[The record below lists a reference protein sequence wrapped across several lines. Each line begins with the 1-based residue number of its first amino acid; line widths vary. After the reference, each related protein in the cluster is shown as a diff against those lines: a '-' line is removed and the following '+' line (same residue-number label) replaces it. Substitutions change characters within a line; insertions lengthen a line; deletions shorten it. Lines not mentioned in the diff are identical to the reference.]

1 MTIWGKII
9 GSATGFA
16 FGGPIGALL
25 GGVAGHAIDKFK
37 TKQKLPEELAL
48 KQIGFTIGVIV
59 LSAKMAKADGK
70 VTKSEIKA
78 FKEKI
83 NVPDNEIKNVARL
96 WDQAKKTT
104 DGFEVYA
111 KQISNLL
118 EKNSSVLEEL
128 LNLLVIIAEAD
139 GKITKLEKIYL
150 KNVSNIFGFS
160 DQDFERICSSK
171 LNKNTDPYQTL
182 GVLKDTPLEEIK
194 KKWKILAMKHHP
206 DRLISQ
212 GIPQDLIE
220 KNTYRLKEIN
230 NAWDLI
236 KNKKYDL
243 NA

>member
-1 MTIWGKII
+1 MSIWGKII
-9 GSATGFA
+9 GSAAGFA
-16 FGGPIGALL
+16 LGGPIGALL
-25 GGVAGHAIDKFK
+25 GGAAGHAVDKFK
-37 TKQKLPEELAL
+37 IKQKLPEELAL

-104 DGFEVYA
+104 NGFEVYA

-139 GKITKLEKIYL
+139 GEITNLEKVYL
-150 KNVSNIFGFS
+150 KEVSNIFGFS
-160 DQDFERICSSK
+160 EQDFERICSSK
-171 LNKNTDPYQTL
+171 LEKYIDPYQTL
-182 GVLKDTPLEEIK
+182 GVSKNTPLEEIK
-194 KKWKILAMKHHP
+194 NKWKTLAIKHHP
-206 DRLISQ
+206 DRLVSQ
-212 GIPQDLIE
+212 GIPQDIISN
-220 KNTYRLKEIN
+220 NTYRLKEIN

-236 KNKKYDL
+236 KNKKYNL

>member
-25 GGVAGHAIDKFK
+25 GGAAGHALDKFK
-37 TKQKLPEELAL
+37 TKQKLPQELAL

-96 WDQAKKTT
+96 WDQAKETT

-139 GKITKLEKIYL
+139 GKITKLEKKYL
-150 KNVSNIFGFS
+150 REVSNIFGFS
-160 DQDFERICSSK
+160 DQEFERICSSK
-171 LNKNTDPYQTL
+171 LNSYIDPYQTL
-182 GVLKDTPLEEIK
+182 GVSKDTPLEEIK
-194 KKWKILAMKHHP
+194 KKWKTLAMKHHP

-212 GIPQDLIE
+212 GMPKDLIE
-220 KNTYRLKEIN
+220 THTYRLKEIN

-236 KNKKYDL
+236 QNKK
-243 NA
+243 

>member
-25 GGVAGHAIDKFK
+25 GGAAGHALDKFK

-139 GKITKLEKIYL
+139 GKITNLEKIYL
-150 KNVSNIFGFS
+150 KEVSNIFGFS
-160 DQDFERICSSK
+160 EQDFERICSSK
-171 LNKNTDPYQTL
+171 LEKHIDPYQTL
-182 GVLKDTPLEEIK
+182 GVLKDAPLEEIK
-194 KKWKILAMKHHP
+194 NKWKTLAMKHHP
-206 DRLISQ
+206 DRLVAQ
-212 GIPQDLIE
+212 GIPQDIIE
-220 KNTYRLKEIN
+220 TSTYRLKEIN

>member
-16 FGGPIGALL
+16 LGGPIGALL
-25 GGVAGHAIDKFK
+25 GGAAGHALDKFK
-37 TKQKLPEELAL
+37 TKEKLPEKLAL

-118 EKNSSVLEEL
+118 EKKSSVLEEL

-139 GKITKLEKIYL
+139 GKITNLEKIYL
-150 KNVSNIFGFS
+150 KKVSNIFGFS
-160 DQDFERICSSK
+160 EQDFERICSSK
-171 LNKNTDPYQTL
+171 LDRHIDPYQTL
-182 GVLKDTPLEEIK
+182 GVLKDAPLEEIK
-194 KKWKILAMKHHP
+194 NKWKTLAMKHHP
-206 DRLISQ
+206 DRLIAQ
-212 GIPQDLIE
+212 GIPQDIIE
-220 KNTYRLKEIN
+220 TNTYRLKEIN

-236 KNKKYDL
+236 KNKKYNL

>member
-16 FGGPIGALL
+16 LGGPLGALL
-25 GGVAGHAIDKFK
+25 GGVAGHALDKFK
-37 TKQKLPEELAL
+37 TKQKLPEKLAL

-118 EKNSSVLEEL
+118 EKKSSVLEEL

-139 GKITKLEKIYL
+139 GKITNLEKIYL
-150 KNVSNIFGFS
+150 KEVSNIFGFS
-160 DQDFERICSSK
+160 EQDFERICSSK
-171 LNKNTDPYQTL
+171 LDKHIDPYQTL

-194 KKWKILAMKHHP
+194 NKWKTLAMKHHP
-206 DRLISQ
+206 DRLIAQ
-212 GIPQDLIE
+212 GIPQDIIE
-220 KNTYRLKEIN
+220 TNTYRLKEIN

>member
-16 FGGPIGALL
+16 LGGPLGALL
-25 GGVAGHAIDKFK
+25 GGIAGYALDKFK
-37 TKQKLPEELAL
+37 TKQKLPEKLAL
-48 KQIGFTIGVIV
+48 KQIGFTISVIV

-118 EKNSSVLEEL
+118 EKKSSVLEEL

-139 GKITKLEKIYL
+139 GKITNLEKIYL
-150 KNVSNIFGFS
+150 KEVSNIFGFS
-160 DQDFERICSSK
+160 EQDFERICSSK
-171 LNKNTDPYQTL
+171 LDKHIDPYQTL
-182 GVLKDTPLEEIK
+182 GVLKDAPLEEIK
-194 KKWKILAMKHHP
+194 NKWKTLAMKHHP
-206 DRLISQ
+206 DRLIAQ
-212 GIPQDLIE
+212 GIPQDIIE
-220 KNTYRLKEIN
+220 TNTYRLKEIN

>member
-16 FGGPIGALL
+16 LGGPLGALL
-25 GGVAGHAIDKFK
+25 GGVAGHALDKFK
-37 TKQKLPEELAL
+37 TKQKLPEKLAL

-150 KNVSNIFGFS
+150 KEVSNIFGFS
-160 DQDFERICSSK
+160 EQDFERICSSK
-171 LNKNTDPYQTL
+171 LDKQIDPYQTL

-194 KKWKILAMKHHP
+194 NKWKTLALKHHP
-206 DRLISQ
+206 DRLIAQ
-212 GIPQDLIE
+212 GIPQDIIE
-220 KNTYRLKEIN
+220 TNTYRLKEIN

>member
-9 GSATGFA
+9 GGATGFA

-25 GGVAGHAIDKFK
+25 GGVAGHAIDKLK
-37 TKQKLPEELAL
+37 IKEKLPEQLAL

-139 GKITKLEKIYL
+139 GKITNLEKIYL
-150 KNVSNIFGFS
+150 KEVSNIFGFS
-160 DQDFERICSSK
+160 EQDFERICSSK
-171 LNKNTDPYQTL
+171 LDKNIDPYQTL
-182 GVLKDTPLEEIK
+182 GVLKNAPLEEIK
-194 KKWKILAMKHHP
+194 NKWKMLAMKHHP
-206 DRLISQ
+206 DRLIAQ
-212 GIPQDLIE
+212 GIPQDIIE
-220 KNTYRLKEIN
+220 TNTYRLKEIN

>member
-16 FGGPIGALL
+16 FGGPIGALI
-25 GGVAGHAIDKFK
+25 GGAAGHALDKFQ

-70 VTKSEIKA
+70 VSKSEIKA
-78 FKEKI
+78 FRKKI
-83 NVPDNEIKNVARL
+83 KVPDNEIKNVARL

-104 DGFEVYA
+104 NGFEVYA

-139 GKITKLEKIYL
+139 GKITDLEKKYL
-150 KNVSNIFGFS
+150 KKVSDIFGFS
-160 DQDFERICSSK
+160 AYDFERICSSK
-171 LNKNTDPYQTL
+171 LNKIADPYQTL
-182 GVLKDTPLEEIK
+182 GVSKDTPIEEIK
-194 KKWKILAMKHHP
+194 KKWKTLAMKHHP

-212 GIPQDLIE
+212 GMPKDLIE
-220 KNTYRLKEIN
+220 THTYRLKEIN

-236 KNKKYDL
+236 QNKK
-243 NA
+243 

>member
-16 FGGPIGALL
+16 LGGPIGALL
-25 GGVAGHAIDKFK
+25 GGAAGHALDKFK
-37 TKQKLPEELAL
+37 TKEKLPEELAL

-139 GKITKLEKIYL
+139 GKITNLEKIYL
-150 KNVSNIFGFS
+150 KEVSNIFGFS
-160 DQDFERICSSK
+160 EQDFERICSSK
-171 LNKNTDPYQTL
+171 LDKHLDPYQTL
-182 GVLKDTPLEEIK
+182 GVLKDAPLEEIK
-194 KKWKILAMKHHP
+194 NRWKMLAMKHHP
-206 DRLISQ
+206 DRLIAQ
-212 GIPQDLIE
+212 GIPQDIIE
-220 KNTYRLKEIN
+220 TNTYRLKEIN

>member
-1 MTIWGKII
+1 MALII
-9 GSATGFA
+9 AN
-16 FGGPIGALL
+16 
-25 GGVAGHAIDKFK
+25 KFK

-139 GKITKLEKIYL
+139 GKITNLEKIYL
-150 KNVSNIFGFS
+150 KEVSNIFGFS
-160 DQDFERICSSK
+160 EQDFERICSSK
-171 LNKNTDPYQTL
+171 LDKHIDPYQTL
-182 GVLKDTPLEEIK
+182 GVLKDAPLEEIK
-194 KKWKILAMKHHP
+194 NKWKTLAMKHHP
-206 DRLISQ
+206 DRLIAQ
-212 GIPQDLIE
+212 GIPQDIIE
-220 KNTYRLKEIN
+220 TNTYRLKEIN

-236 KNKKYDL
+236 KKEQYDL

>member
-16 FGGPIGALL
+16 LGGPIGALL
-25 GGVAGHAIDKFK
+25 GGAAGHALDKFK
-37 TKQKLPEELAL
+37 TKEKLPEELAL

-139 GKITKLEKIYL
+139 GKITNLEKIYL
-150 KNVSNIFGFS
+150 KEVSNIFGFS
-160 DQDFERICSSK
+160 EQDFERICSSK
-171 LNKNTDPYQTL
+171 LDKHIDPYQTL
-182 GVLKDTPLEEIK
+182 GVLKDAPLEEIK
-194 KKWKILAMKHHP
+194 NRWKTLAMKHHP
-206 DRLISQ
+206 DRLIAQ
-212 GIPQDLIE
+212 GIPQDIIE
-220 KNTYRLKEIN
+220 TNTYRLKEIN

>member
-16 FGGPIGALL
+16 LGGPIGALL
-25 GGVAGHAIDKFK
+25 GGVAGHALDKFK

-139 GKITKLEKIYL
+139 GKITNLEKIYL
-150 KNVSNIFGFS
+150 KEVSNIFGFS
-160 DQDFERICSSK
+160 EQDFERICSSK
-171 LNKNTDPYQTL
+171 LDKHIDPYHTL
-182 GVLKDTPLEEIK
+182 GVSKDAPLEEIK
-194 KKWKILAMKHHP
+194 NKWKTLAMKHHP
-206 DRLISQ
+206 DRLIAQ
-212 GIPQDLIE
+212 GIPQDIIE
-220 KNTYRLKEIN
+220 TNTYRLKEIN

>member
-25 GGVAGHAIDKFK
+25 GGAAGHALDKIK
-37 TKQKLPEELAL
+37 INQKLPEELAL

-78 FKEKI
+78 FKEKVK
-83 NVPDNEIKNVARL
+83 VPDNEIKNVARL

-111 KQISNLL
+111 KQISNLF

-139 GKITKLEKIYL
+139 GKITNLEKLYL
-150 KNVSNIFGFS
+150 KEVSNIFGFS
-160 DQDFERICSSK
+160 EQDFERICSST
-171 LNKNTDPYQTL
+171 LNKVTDPYQTL
-182 GVLKDTPLEEIK
+182 GVSKDTPLEDIK
-194 KKWKILAMKHHP
+194 NKWKKLAIKHHP
-206 DRLISQ
+206 DRLIAQ
-212 GIPQDLIE
+212 GIPQDIIE
-220 KNTYRLKEIN
+220 TNTYRLKEIN

-236 KNKKYDL
+236 RNKKYYSH
-243 NA
+243 A

>member
-37 TKQKLPEELAL
+37 TKQKLPEKLAL

-78 FKEKI
+78 FKKKI

-104 DGFEVYA
+104 NGFEVYA

-118 EKNSSVLEEL
+118 EKNSTVLEEL

-139 GKITKLEKIYL
+139 GKITNLEKIYL
-150 KNVSNIFGFS
+150 KEVSNIFGFS
-160 DQDFERICSSK
+160 EQDFERICSSK
-171 LNKNTDPYQTL
+171 LDKNIDPYQTL
-182 GVLKDTPLEEIK
+182 GVLKDAPLEEIK
-194 KKWKILAMKHHP
+194 NKWKTLAMKHHP
-206 DRLISQ
+206 DRLIAQ
-212 GIPQDLIE
+212 GIPKDIIE
-220 KNTYRLKEIN
+220 TNSYRLKEIN

>member
-25 GGVAGHAIDKFK
+25 GGVAGHALDKLK
-37 TKQKLPEELAL
+37 TKEKLPEELAL

-139 GKITKLEKIYL
+139 GKITNLEKIYL
-150 KNVSNIFGFS
+150 RKVSNIFGFS
-160 DQDFERICSSK
+160 EQDFERICSSK
-171 LNKNTDPYQTL
+171 LNEYIDPYQTL
-182 GVLKDTPLEEIK
+182 GISKDTPLEEIK
-194 KKWKILAMKHHP
+194 NKWKTLAMKHHP
-206 DRLISQ
+206 DRLIAQ
-212 GIPQDLIE
+212 GIPQDIIE
-220 KNTYRLKEIN
+220 TNTYRLKEIN

-243 NA
+243 NG

>member
-16 FGGPIGALL
+16 LGGPIGALL
-25 GGVAGHAIDKFK
+25 GGAAGHALDKFK
-37 TKQKLPEELAL
+37 TKEKLPEELAL

-139 GKITKLEKIYL
+139 GKITNLEKIYL
-150 KNVSNIFGFS
+150 KEVSNIFGFS
-160 DQDFERICSSK
+160 EQDFERICSSK
-171 LNKNTDPYQTL
+171 LDKHIDPYQTL
-182 GVLKDTPLEEIK
+182 GVLKDAPLEEIK
-194 KKWKILAMKHHP
+194 NKWKTLVMKHHP
-206 DRLISQ
+206 DRLIAQ
-212 GIPQDLIE
+212 GIPQDIIE
-220 KNTYRLKEIN
+220 TNTYRLKEIN

>member
-25 GGVAGHAIDKFK
+25 GGAAGHAVDKFK
-37 TKQKLPEELAL
+37 TKQKLPEEVAL

-70 VTKSEIKA
+70 VTESEIKA

-83 NVPDNEIKNVARL
+83 NVPNNEIKNVARL

-128 LNLLVIIAEAD
+128 LNLLVIIAAAD
-139 GKITKLEKIYL
+139 GKITNLEKIYL
-150 KNVSNIFGFS
+150 KEVSNIFGFS
-160 DQDFERICSSK
+160 KKDFERICSSR
-171 LNKNTDPYQTL
+171 LNNYVDPYQTL
-182 GVLKDTPLEEIK
+182 GVSKDTPFHEIK
-194 KKWKILAMKHHP
+194 NKWKTLAIKHHP
-206 DRLISQ
+206 DRLIAQ
-212 GIPQDLIE
+212 GMPKDLIE
-220 KNTYRLKEIN
+220 TNTYRLKEIN

-236 KNKKYDL
+236 KNKKYYS

>member
-25 GGVAGHAIDKFK
+25 GGAAGHALDKFK
-37 TKQKLPEELAL
+37 AKQKLPEDLAL

-59 LSAKMAKADGK
+59 LSAKMAKADGN

-83 NVPDNEIKNVARL
+83 KIPDNEIKNVARL

-104 DGFEVYA
+104 NGFEVYA

-118 EKNSSVLEEL
+118 KKKSPVLEEL
-128 LNLLVIIAEAD
+128 LNLLVVIAEAD
-139 GKITKLEKIYL
+139 GKITRLEKIYL
-150 KNVSNIFGFS
+150 KEVSIIFGFS
-160 DQDFERICSSK
+160 DQDFERIYSSK
-171 LNKNTDPYQTL
+171 LNKIIDPYQTL
-182 GVLKDTPLEEIK
+182 GVSKDSSLEEIK
-194 KKWKILAMKHHP
+194 NKWKTLAKKYHP
-206 DRLISQ
+206 DRLIAQ
-212 GIPQDLIE
+212 GIPQDIIE
-220 KNTYRLKEIN
+220 SSTYRLKEIN
-230 NAWDLI
+230 HAWDLI
-236 KNKKYDL
+236 KKKYDL

>member
-37 TKQKLPEELAL
+37 KKQKLPEELAL

-160 DQDFERICSSK
+160 DEDFDRICSSK
-171 LNKNTDPYQTL
+171 LNKFTDPYQTL
-182 GVLKDTPLEEIK
+182 GVLKDTPLEKIK

>member
-16 FGGPIGALL
+16 LGGPLGALL
-25 GGVAGHAIDKFK
+25 GGVAGHAFDKFK
-37 TKQKLPEELAL
+37 TKQKLPEKLAL

-96 WDQAKKTT
+96 WDQAKETT

-128 LNLLVIIAEAD
+128 LNLLVIIAAAD
-139 GKITKLEKIYL
+139 GKITNLEKIYL
-150 KNVSNIFGFS
+150 KKVSNIFGFS
-160 DQDFERICSSK
+160 KKDFERICSSK
-171 LNKNTDPYQTL
+171 LNKFIDPFQTL
-182 GVLKDTPLEEIK
+182 GISKDTPLEEIK
-194 KKWKILAMKHHP
+194 NKWKTLAIKHHP
-206 DRLISQ
+206 DRLIAQ
-212 GIPQDLIE
+212 GMPKDLIE
-220 KNTYRLKEIN
+220 THTYRLKEIN

-236 KNKKYDL
+236 KNKKYYS

>member
-16 FGGPIGALL
+16 LGGPIGALL
-25 GGVAGHAIDKFK
+25 GGAAGHALDKFK
-37 TKQKLPEELAL
+37 TKEKLPEELAL

-139 GKITKLEKIYL
+139 GKITNQEKLYL
-150 KNVSNIFGFS
+150 KEVSNIFGFS
-160 DQDFERICSSK
+160 EQDFERICSSK
-171 LNKNTDPYQTL
+171 LDKHIDPYQTL

-194 KKWKILAMKHHP
+194 NKWKTLAMKHHP
-206 DRLISQ
+206 DRLIAQ
-212 GIPQDLIE
+212 GIPQDIIE
-220 KNTYRLKEIN
+220 TNTYRLKEIN

>member
-9 GSATGFA
+9 GGTTGFA
-16 FGGPIGALL
+16 LGGPIGALL
-25 GGVAGHAIDKFK
+25 GGVAGHALDKFK
-37 TKQKLPEELAL
+37 IKQKLPEKLAL

-96 WDQAKKTT
+96 WDQAKETT

-139 GKITKLEKIYL
+139 GKITKAKYQ
-150 KNVSNIFGFS
+150 VRSNGDS
-160 DQDFERICSSK
+160 CS
-171 LNKNTDPYQTL
+171 LVVTVPTDT
-182 GVLKDTPLEEIK
+182 
-194 KKWKILAMKHHP
+194 
-206 DRLISQ
+206 
-212 GIPQDLIE
+212 
-220 KNTYRLKEIN
+220 
-230 NAWDLI
+230 
-236 KNKKYDL
+236 
-243 NA
+243 

>member
-25 GGVAGHAIDKFK
+25 GGAAGHALDKFK
-37 TKQKLPEELAL
+37 TKEKLPEQLAL

-78 FKEKI
+78 FKEKV

-139 GKITKLEKIYL
+139 GKITNLEKIYL
-150 KNVSNIFGFS
+150 KEVSNIFGFS
-160 DQDFERICSSK
+160 EQDFERICSSK
-171 LNKNTDPYQTL
+171 LDKYIDPYQTL
-182 GVLKDTPLEEIK
+182 GVLKDAPLEEIK
-194 KKWKILAMKHHP
+194 NRWKTLAMKHHP
-206 DRLISQ
+206 DRLIAR
-212 GIPQDLIE
+212 GIPQDIIE
-220 KNTYRLKEIN
+220 TNTYRLKEIN

>member
-25 GGVAGHAIDKFK
+25 GGAAGHAIDKFK
-37 TKQKLPEELAL
+37 IKQKLPEELAL

-78 FKEKI
+78 FKQKVK
-83 NVPDNEIKNVARL
+83 VPDNEIKNVARL

-111 KQISNLL
+111 KQISNLF

-139 GKITKLEKIYL
+139 GKITNLEKLYL
-150 KNVSNIFGFS
+150 KEVSNIFGFS
-160 DQDFERICSSK
+160 EQDFERICSST
-171 LNKNTDPYQTL
+171 LNKVPDPYQTL
-182 GVLKDTPLEEIK
+182 GVSKDTPLEEIK
-194 KKWKILAMKHHP
+194 NKWKKLAIKHHP
-206 DRLISQ
+206 DRLIAQ
-212 GIPQDLIE
+212 GIPQDIIE
-220 KNTYRLKEIN
+220 TNTYRLKEIN

-236 KNKKYDL
+236 KNKNYHYH
-243 NA
+243 A

>member
-16 FGGPIGALL
+16 LGGPLGALL
-25 GGVAGHAIDKFK
+25 GGVAGHALDKFK
-37 TKQKLPEELAL
+37 TKQKLPEKIAL

-118 EKNSSVLEEL
+118 EKKSSVLEEL

-139 GKITKLEKIYL
+139 GKITNLEKIYL
-150 KNVSNIFGFS
+150 KEVSNIFGFS
-160 DQDFERICSSK
+160 KEDFERICSSK
-171 LNKNTDPYQTL
+171 LDKHIDPYQTL

-194 KKWKILAMKHHP
+194 NKWKTLAMKHHP
-206 DRLISQ
+206 DRLIAQ
-212 GIPQDLIE
+212 GIPQDIIE
-220 KNTYRLKEIN
+220 TNTYRLKEIN

-243 NA
+243 NV

>member
-16 FGGPIGALL
+16 LGGPIGALL
-25 GGVAGHAIDKFK
+25 GGAAGHALDKFK
-37 TKQKLPEELAL
+37 TKEKLPEKLAL

-139 GKITKLEKIYL
+139 GKITNLEKIYL
-150 KNVSNIFGFS
+150 KEVSNIFGFS
-160 DQDFERICSSK
+160 EQDFERICSSK
-171 LNKNTDPYQTL
+171 LDKHIDPYQTL
-182 GVLKDTPLEEIK
+182 GVLKDAPLEEIK
-194 KKWKILAMKHHP
+194 NKWKTLAMKHHP
-206 DRLISQ
+206 DRLIAQ
-212 GIPQDLIE
+212 GIPQDIIE
-220 KNTYRLKEIN
+220 TNTYRLKEIN

>member
-16 FGGPIGALL
+16 LGGPLGALL
-25 GGVAGHAIDKFK
+25 GGVAGHALDKFK
-37 TKQKLPEELAL
+37 TKEKLPEELAL

-96 WDQAKKTT
+96 WDQAKETT

-139 GKITKLEKIYL
+139 GKITNQEKLYL
-150 KNVSNIFGFS
+150 KEVSNIFGFS
-160 DQDFERICSSK
+160 EQDFERICSSK
-171 LNKNTDPYQTL
+171 LDKHIDPYQTL

-194 KKWKILAMKHHP
+194 NKWKTLAMKHHP
-206 DRLISQ
+206 DRLIAQ
-212 GIPQDLIE
+212 GIPQDIIE
-220 KNTYRLKEIN
+220 TNTYRLKEIN

>member
-16 FGGPIGALL
+16 LGGPIGALL
-25 GGVAGHAIDKFK
+25 GGVAGHALDKFK
-37 TKQKLPEELAL
+37 TKEKLPEELAL

-139 GKITKLEKIYL
+139 GKITNLEKIYL
-150 KNVSNIFGFS
+150 KEVSNIFGFS
-160 DQDFERICSSK
+160 EQDFERICSSK
-171 LNKNTDPYQTL
+171 LDKHIDPYQTL
-182 GVLKDTPLEEIK
+182 GVLKDAPLEEIK
-194 KKWKILAMKHHP
+194 NRWKMLAMKHHP
-206 DRLISQ
+206 DRLIAQ
-212 GIPQDLIE
+212 GIPQDIIE
-220 KNTYRLKEIN
+220 TNTYRLKEIN

>member
-25 GGVAGHAIDKFK
+25 GGAAGHALDKFK
-37 TKQKLPEELAL
+37 TKEKLPEELAL

-139 GKITKLEKIYL
+139 GKITNLEKIYL
-150 KNVSNIFGFS
+150 NEVSNIFGFS
-160 DQDFERICSSK
+160 EQDFERICSSK
-171 LNKNTDPYQTL
+171 LDKNIDPYQTL
-182 GVLKDTPLEEIK
+182 GVLKNAPLEEIK
-194 KKWKILAMKHHP
+194 NKWKMLAMKHHP
-206 DRLISQ
+206 DRLIAQ
-212 GIPQDLIE
+212 GIPQDIIE
-220 KNTYRLKEIN
+220 TNTYRLKEIN